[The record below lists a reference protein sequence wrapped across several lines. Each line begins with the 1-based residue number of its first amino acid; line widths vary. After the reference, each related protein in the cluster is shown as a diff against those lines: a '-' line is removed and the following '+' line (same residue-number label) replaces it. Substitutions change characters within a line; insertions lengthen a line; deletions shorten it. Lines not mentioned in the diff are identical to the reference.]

1 MPLIPTVIN
10 SAMDA
15 AFMEGFKV
23 ALKTMASLSDGSAGT
38 KDLNPDKV
46 IDAGATAGAAA
57 FTAIAGPAITACIKA
72 AQVLPGQVVTTAGTA
87 VAQTGATTT
96 PGVLA

>member
-23 ALKTMASLSDGSAGT
+23 ALKTMANLSDGSDDT
-38 KDLNPDKV
+38 KDLNPDRV

-57 FTAIAGPAITACIKA
+57 FTAIAGPAITAYIKSA
-72 AQVLPGQVVTTAGTA
+72 TVLPGIPVATAGSPA
-87 VAQTGATTT
+87 AQTGATTG
-96 PGVLA
+96 PGVIQ

>member
-1 MPLIPTVIN
+1 MPLIPSAILA
-10 SAMDA
+10 AMDSAFVAGITAMEEAAQANIEAKKEVVSDSTIKAAGGA
-15 AFMEGFKV
+15 AF
-23 ALKTMASLSDGSAGT
+23 A
-38 KDLNPDKV
+38 
-46 IDAGATAGAAA
+46 
-57 FTAIAGPAITACIKA
+57 AIAGPAIDAYIRS